1 MLGDA
6 KAFSGF
12 SVSDLDQARHFY
24 GDILGIEVKD
34 HSMGLLELHIKGSNH
49 ILVYPKPDHESATF
63 TLLNFPV
70 SDIDQAVDQLSE
82 KGVQFEQY
90 RGEIRTDHKGIRRAD
105 SRGPSIAWFRDP
117 AGNILSV
124 IEDVQSANTP

>member
-1 MLGDA
+1 MFRNT

-12 SVSDLDQARHFY
+12 SVSDLQQAKHFY
-24 GDILGIEVKD
+24 GDILGIEVNG
-34 HSMGLLELHIKGSNH
+34 HPMGLLELHIKGSNH
-49 ILVYPKPDHESATF
+49 ILVYPNPDHEPATF

-82 KGVQFEQY
+82 KEVEFEQY
-90 RGEIRTDHKGIRRAD
+90 QGEIQTDQKGISRAN
-105 SRGPSIAWFRDP
+105 SGGPSIAWFRDP

-124 IEDVQSANTP
+124 IEDLQSVNTP